1 MLNALTN
8 GINYILGLGTS
19 VMMPIIFFVFAICLR
34 VKFGKAIKAGLM
46 VGVGFI
52 GLNVITNLLT
62 TSLAPAAKG
71 MISNFGLHLN
81 VIDVGWPAASAIA
94 FGSIVGALI
103 IPMGLLL
110 NVIMLFT
117 KTTQTIN
124 VDIWNY
130 WHFAFTGSLVA
141 ILTKSIPMGLF
152 AAAVNMIIIMIIA
165 DMTAKGVE
173 RELHLPGISIPHG
186 FSASF
191 VPIAVVINKLIDKIP
206 KVRDIQ
212 LDSETLQN
220 KIGVFGDPVF
230 LGTLIGA
237 LIGIVAG
244 FDVKGVTNLA
254 VTMGAVLV
262 LIPKMAAVLMEGLMP
277 VSEAAQNLVTNKFK
291 NSGKIYIGLD
301 SAVSIGHPTTLVVS
315 LLMIPITLFLAV
327 IIPGNNF
334 LPFASL
340 SGLPFM
346 FVMIVAVTRGN
357 LFRTLICGVFFS
369 TFGILFATALAPLF
383 TMAAKVVNFAMPAGA
398 NTVVSSL
405 DYAGSPL
412 AWVLVELMN
421 FKIIGVLII
430 LIPTIF
436 FMLYNRK
443 RILKEAKLIHESVK
457 EEAQL

>member
-1 MLNALTN
+1 MLNVLTT

-19 VMMPIIFFVFAICLR
+19 VMMPIIFFIFAICLR

-103 IPMGLLL
+103 IPLGLLL
-110 NVIMLFT
+110 NVVMLFT

-191 VPIAVVINKLIDKIP
+191 VPIAVIINKLIDKIP

-212 LDSETLQN
+212 FDSETLQN
-220 KIGVFGDPVF
+220 KVGVFGEPVF
-230 LGTLIGA
+230 LGTVIGA
-237 LIGIVAG
+237 LIGFVAG
-244 FDVKGVTNLA
+244 FDVKGITNLA

-315 LLMIPITLFLAV
+315 LLMIPVTLFLAV

-357 LFRTLICGVFFS
+357 LFRTLICGIFFS
-369 TFGILFATALAPLF
+369 ACGILFATTLAPLF

-398 NTVVSSL
+398 HTVVSSL

-430 LIPTIF
+430 LIPTLL

-443 RILKEAKLIHESVK
+443 RILKEAKVIHEGV
-457 EEAQL
+457 EESA

>member
-1 MLNALTN
+1 MLNVLTD
-8 GINYILGLGTS
+8 GINYILSLGTS
-19 VMMPIIFFVFAICLR
+19 VMMPIIFFIFAICLQVR
-34 VKFGKAIKAGLM
+34 FGKAIKAGLM

-71 MISNFGLHLN
+71 MINNFGLHLN

-110 NVIMLFT
+110 NVVMLFT

-220 KIGVFGDPVF
+220 KIGVFGEPVF
-230 LGTLIGA
+230 LGTVIGA

-277 VSEAAQNLVTNKFK
+277 VSEAAQNLVTSKFK

-369 TFGILFATALAPLF
+369 TFGILFATVLAPLF

-421 FKIIGVLII
+421 YKIIGVLII
-430 LIPTIF
+430 LIPTLL

-443 RILKEAKLIHESVK
+443 RILKEAKLIHESVNEK
-457 EEAQL
+457 AQL